1 METPSLRQCI
11 GYREASRVLA
21 LPVGTLR
28 SMVCRRQIPHIRV
41 SPRIVLF
48 DPEALRAWL
57 EHNSI
62 GVANENRRSAV
73 VP

>member
-1 METPSLRQCI
+1 MTGTISPCV
-11 GYREASRVLA
+11 GYREASRLLA

-48 DPEALRAWL
+48 DVAALDAWL
-57 EHNSI
+57 KRHA
-62 GVANENRRSAV
+62 VPAANQNT
-73 VP
+73 P